1 MEEGERNRAV
11 YGLIGKGISY
21 SFSADYFNKRFQQE
35 QRSARYVNFDI
46 PDLSGLNEVL
56 QTTNLKGCNVTIPYK
71 TAILEHLDRIDD
83 EASEI
88 GAVNCLKLVDQQL
101 IGFNTDA
108 YGFVQSLKQQLRL
121 TDKSALVLGS
131 TGGAAKA
138 IIHALRGL
146 SIQVITV
153 SRTNDSDFTYNTL
166 NPDLVHT
173 TPLIINCTPLG
184 THPNTNQCPDLPY
197 EVLTDAHFLFDLV
210 YNPAESLFLKY
221 GRQAGSRIQNGHD
234 MLIYQ
239 AERSW
244 EIWNA
249 LW

>member
-1 MEEGERNRAV
+1 MEEGEKNKAV

-21 SFSADYFNKRFQQE
+21 SFSADYFNKRFEQE

-46 PDLSGLNEVL
+46 SDLSSLNEVL
-56 QTTNLKGCNVTIPYK
+56 QTANLKGCNVTIPYK
-71 TAILEHLDRIDD
+71 SAILEHLDDIDY
-83 EASEI
+83 EAAEI

-101 IGFNTDA
+101 IGYNTDA
-108 YGFVQSLKQQLRL
+108 FGFTQSLKKQLQS
-121 TDKSALVLGS
+121 TDRSALVLGS

-153 SRTNDSDFTYNTL
+153 SRTNDSDFTYSTL
-166 NPDLVHT
+166 DPDLVRT

-184 THPNTNQCPDLPY
+184 THPKTNQCPELPY
-197 EVLTDAHFLFDLV
+197 EALTGAHFLFDLV
-210 YNPAESLFLKY
+210 YNPAVSLFLKY
-221 GRQAGSRIQNGHD
+221 GRLAGSRIQNGHD

-249 LW
+249 L

>member
-1 MEEGERNRAV
+1 MEEGAKNQAV
-11 YGLIGKGISY
+11 YGLIGRGISY
-21 SFSADYFNKRFQQE
+21 SFSADYFNKRFEQE
-35 QRSARYVNFDI
+35 QLSARYVNFDI

-56 QTTNLKGCNVTIPYK
+56 QTANLRGCNVTIPYK
-71 TAILEHLDRIDD
+71 TAILDHLDRIDD

-88 GAVNCLKLVDQQL
+88 GAVNCLKLIDQG
-101 IGFNTDA
+101 IVGYNTDA
-108 YGFVQSLKQQLRL
+108 FGFAQSLKQQLRS
-121 TDKSALVLGS
+121 TDSSALVLGS

-153 SRTNDSDFTYNTL
+153 SRTNDSDFTYSTL
-166 NPDLVHT
+166 DPDLVNK

-184 THPNTNQCPDLPY
+184 THPKTDQCPDLPY
-197 EVLTDAHFLFDLV
+197 EVLTDAHLLFDLV

-221 GRQAGSRIQNGHD
+221 GRQAGSRTQNGYD

-244 EIWNA
+244 EIWNT
-249 LW
+249 L